1 MAKKGKNGNGNGK
14 PDSLSDEDYEAAL
27 YDLQVELVKFQRDI
41 IANGEKVLVVMEGR
55 DGAGK
60 DGTIKRMVENLS
72 PRETRVVALPKP
84 SDREV
89 SQWYFQRFVSHL
101 PSAGEFVLFNRSWY
115 NRAGVEPVMGFCT
128 PEQTEHFF
136 DEVADFETMLVKSG
150 IQLFKYYLDISRS
163 EQKERLEARRKDPL
177 KQWKVSPIDAKAM
190 AKFDDYTAARDRMFD
205 RTCHKR
211 GPWTA
216 VHANSKKRA
225 RLNVIRDLLDRSEYG
240 GKRPELAKP
249 DSRIVRVV
257 DRTLLKS
264 DFLER

>member
-1 MAKKGKNGNGNGK
+1 MAKKAKNGDGGEK
-14 PDSLSDEDYEAAL
+14 PDSLTDDEYEAAL

-60 DGTIKRMVENLS
+60 DGTIKRIVENLS
-72 PRETRVVALPKP
+72 PRETRIVALPKP
-84 SDREV
+84 SDREL
-89 SQWYFQRFVSHL
+89 SQWYFQRFVAHM

-115 NRAGVEPVMGFCT
+115 NRAGVERVMGFCS

-150 IQLFKYYLDISRS
+150 IQLFKYYLDISRD

-177 KQWKVSPIDAKAM
+177 KQWKISPIDAKAM
-190 AKFDDYTAARDRMFD
+190 AKFDDYTAARDEMFA

-216 VHANSKKRA
+216 VRANSKKHA
-225 RLNVIRDLLDRSEYG
+225 RLNVIRDLLDRSDYG
-240 GKRPELAKP
+240 GKRPELVRP
-249 DSRIVRVV
+249 DRRIVRHV
-257 DRTLLKS
+257 DKALLKS
-264 DFLER
+264 GFLAR